1 MDGDFVAAFVM
12 AKYWCE
18 HHVAIIQKRDPSPPF
33 CGHGQRHAR
42 ADRGAA
48 HGDKEGPVFF
58 GEVISG
64 GLQQCLKIPK
74 GRYHPGG
81 AVDEGLVRVHGTKF
95 HRVDAEA
102 IPRRDQ
108 IPLVWNRD
116 HAGRVVLDIAVH
128 LYAVLR
134 RVATLVQHPQG
145 LFPAQDVA
153 VLGAPIGH
161 RSIDECGGVQDA
173 ADRVVAV
180 LPPAGLRR
188 DRAEAIPGLQDPR
201 LGGVAERLRDGLL
214 LRLVDVARV
223 VHRHGR
229 WARIVQGVVVDAQVR
244 RRCRRRRRRPR
255 FVVATCV
262 TCFAHAVAHGGVT
275 CYAHAKTTTCL

>member
-1 MDGDFVAAFVM
+1 
-12 AKYWCE
+12 
-18 HHVAIIQKRDPSPPF
+18 
-33 CGHGQRHAR
+33 
-42 ADRGAA
+42 
-48 HGDKEGPVFF
+48 VFF

-95 HRVDAEA
+95 HRIDAEA

-116 HAGRVVLDIAVH
+116 HAGRVVLDIAVY

-145 LFPAQDVA
+145 LFPAERVKDDRQSIVGISCGVKTSEGYSFSVLPSGPDVNVPQDVA
-153 VLGAPIGH
+153 VLGPPIGH

-201 LGGVAERLRDGLL
+201 LGGVVERLREASCFDLSTS
-214 LRLVDVARV
+214 RASSIATF
-223 VHRHGR
+223 R
-229 WARIVQGVVVDAQVR
+229 WARIVQVVVEYAQVR
-244 RRCRRRRRRPR
+244 RRRR
-255 FVVATCV
+255 
-262 TCFAHAVAHGGVT
+262 
-275 CYAHAKTTTCL
+275 